1 MSITPDCRGSAPRA
15 AGSGP
20 GPLPRFAVVLSGRG
34 STFRALHDAVLAG
47 DLPASLCGVFSDKP
61 DAYGL
66 EIARER
72 ALPAQALS
80 PRGFSSRETFD
91 AAFGEL
97 IASSAPDWILLA
109 GYMRILT
116 PGFCER
122 FAGRLLNIHPS
133 LLPLYPGLHTYERA
147 LADGCTEHGS
157 TVHFVTAELDGGPR
171 IAQARVP
178 IVAGDTPDTL
188 SARVQAA
195 ERKLYPTVARWA
207 AEGRLVWQN
216 GSPHFDGRP
225 LLVPREVA
233 AP

>member
-1 MSITPDCRGSAPRA
+1 MSVTPEASP
-15 AGSGP
+15 P
-20 GPLPRFAVVLSGRG
+20 PLPRLAVVLSGRG

-47 DLPASLCGVFSDKP
+47 DVPATLCGVFTDKP

-66 EIARER
+66 TIARER
-72 ALPAQALS
+72 ELPTFALS
-80 PRGFSSRETFD
+80 PRNFASREAFD
-91 AAFGEL
+91 VALGDAVAA
-97 IASSAPDWILLA
+97 SAPDWVLLA
-109 GYMRILT
+109 GYMRVLT
-116 PGFCER
+116 PAFCER

-171 IAQARVP
+171 IAQVRVP
-178 IVAGDTPDTL
+178 VFAEDSTDSL

-207 AEGRLVWQN
+207 AQGRLAWQA
-216 GSPHFDGRP
+216 GRPRFDGAP
-225 LLVPREVA
+225 LQEPLVVA

>member
-1 MSITPDCRGSAPRA
+1 MSITLELPAGGSCSPA
-15 AGSGP
+15 SGT
-20 GPLPRFAVVLSGRG
+20 RFAVVLSGRG

-47 DLPASLCGVFSDKP
+47 DIPASICGVFSDKP

-72 ALPAQALS
+72 ALPVHALS
-80 PRGFSSRETFD
+80 PRGFASREAFD

-97 IASSAPDWILLA
+97 IAGTAPDWILLA

-147 LADGCTEHGS
+147 LADGCSEHGS

-171 IAQARVP
+171 IAQVRVP
-178 IVAGDTPDTL
+178 VVAGDTPDTL

-207 AEGRLVWQN
+207 AEGRLAWQD
-216 GSPHFDGRP
+216 GSPRFDGVP
-225 LLVPREVA
+225 LPEPLAVA

>member
-1 MSITPDCRGSAPRA
+1 VSVTPEAAPSA
-15 AGSGP
+15 
-20 GPLPRFAVVLSGRG
+20 LPRLAVVLSGRG

-47 DLPASLCGVFSDKP
+47 DVPATLCGVFTDKP

-66 EIARER
+66 SSARER
-72 ALPAQALS
+72 ALPTGALS
-80 PRGFSSRETFD
+80 PRDFTTREAFD
-91 AAFGEL
+91 GAFGDL
-97 IASSAPDWILLA
+97 VAASAPDWILLA

-116 PGFCER
+116 PAFCER

-147 LADGCTEHGS
+147 LTDGCPEHGS

-171 IAQARVP
+171 IAQVRVP
-178 IVAGDTPDTL
+178 VVGGDSVESL

-207 AEGRLVWQN
+207 AQGRLAWHN
-216 GSPHFDGRP
+216 GHPRFDGAP
-225 LLVPREVA
+225 LPEPLVVA